1 MGKVYL
7 VGAGPGDP
15 ELFTLKGKRL
25 LEICNV
31 VVYDALVSAPILAM
45 ANPLADRIDVGKRR
59 GHHTLLQA
67 ETNKLL
73 IELAQMHPI
82 VVRLKGGDPFMFGR
96 GGEEMIDLIKA
107 GIAVEVVPGIT
118 AGIAAPAYAGIP
130 LTHRDFCSAV
140 TFVTG
145 HEAAGKYRPLVD
157 WDAIA
162 RAGETIVIYMGL
174 HNLPQ
179 IVPRL
184 LHVLS
189 PNTPIA
195 LIRQGTLPDQVN
207 FYSTLGKILDQLE
220 AQPFTPPAIVV
231 IGEVVR
237 LGREFNPIGGE
248 SSLWLG
254 SEQSPSADKIPPDG

>member
-1 MGKVYL
+1 
-7 VGAGPGDP
+7 
-15 ELFTLKGKRL
+15 
-25 LEICNV
+25 
-31 VVYDALVSAPILAM
+31 
-45 ANPLADRIDVGKRR
+45 
-59 GHHTLLQA
+59 
-67 ETNKLL
+67 
-73 IELAQMHPI
+73 
-82 VVRLKGGDPFMFGR
+82 
-96 GGEEMIDLIKA
+96 
-107 GIAVEVVPGIT
+107 
-118 AGIAAPAYAGIP
+118 
-130 LTHRDFCSAV
+130 
-140 TFVTG
+140 
-145 HEAAGKYRPLVD
+145 
-157 WDAIA
+157 
-162 RAGETIVIYMGL
+162 MGL